1 MGKRF
6 VKSWVEYW
14 DGDHPIYVN
23 ERHKTLHY
31 QRLVRDF
38 AAHIPSPAA
47 HVLDYGC
54 GDAWGAEALARL
66 CGTLTLSDAAPNVR
80 EKLAA
85 RLAGRDKIHVL
96 SPEAVLEGEYDL
108 ILLNS
113 IAQYIE
119 KPAFAALIAEL
130 AARLKPGGRLIVGDI
145 LPPNLSAITDALAL
159 LRFGFEGGF
168 LIPAILGLVRT
179 ALSDYRKLR
188 ADLGLST
195 YTEAEML
202 GVLEGAGLSA
212 TRLPHNPGHN
222 QARMAFCGVKA

>member
-1 MGKRF
+1 M
-6 VKSWVEYW
+6 KSWIEYW

-23 ERHKTLHY
+23 DRHKTLHY

-38 AAHIPSPAA
+38 AALIPSPSA

-54 GDAWGAEALARL
+54 GDAWGAEALSRS

-80 EKLAA
+80 EKLAT
-85 RLAGRDKIHVL
+85 RLAGQANIHVL
-96 SPEAVLEGEYDL
+96 TPEAVLEGEYDL

-119 KPAFAALIAEL
+119 KPAFTALITQL
-130 AARLKPGGRLIVGDI
+130 GSRLKPGGTLVLGDI

-168 LIPAILGLVRT
+168 LVPAVLGLIRT

-188 ADLGLST
+188 ADLGLTT
-195 YTEAEML
+195 YTEGEML
-202 GVLEGAGLSA
+202 GVLQAAGLQA
-212 TRLPHNPGHN
+212 TRLPHNQGHN
-222 QARMAFCGVKA
+222 QARMAFGGVKGI